1 MLFQPK
7 IRASSRNSRAVAFSY
22 PFVKT
27 LVIDSPG
34 KFSYGEKPRPEPK
47 SGEVLLRVK
56 RLGFCGS
63 DLNTFRGGNP
73 LVTYPRVPGH
83 EIAAIIEEI
92 TAGVPAGFTI
102 GQAVTVMPYTACG
115 RCPACR
121 RGRVNACQH
130 NQTLGVQQEGAF
142 TDYIVAPWQKLVAAK
157 LSLRELA
164 LVEPLAVGFH
174 AVARGR
180 VSSTDTVLVFGCG
193 MVGLGAIS
201 ATALDRKATV
211 IAVDIEDA
219 KLTVARKAGAAH
231 TINSRTESLHER
243 VRALTGGDGPDVAI
257 EAVGTPATFV
267 AAIDE
272 VAFTGRVVYIGY
284 AKAPVAYE
292 TKAFVMKELDILGS
306 RNSTPEDFRAVV
318 TMLEAGRYP
327 VDETITTTVPFAE
340 SGAALQRWSENPGA
354 VTKIHVEL

>member
-1 MLFQPK
+1 
-7 IRASSRNSRAVAFSY
+7 
-22 PFVKT
+22 VKT

-34 KFSYGEKPRPEPK
+34 NFSYGEKPRPEPK
-47 SGEVLLRVK
+47 SGEVLLRVE
-56 RLGFCGS
+56 RLGFCGT

-73 LVTYPRVPGH
+73 LVTYPRIPGH
-83 EIAAIIEEI
+83 EIAATIAQV
-92 TAGVPAGFTI
+92 TAGVPDEFKL

-115 RCPACR
+115 RCPSCR
-121 RGRVNACQH
+121 QKRFNACQH

-142 TDYIVAPWQKLVAAK
+142 TDYIVVPWEKLVTAR

-180 VSSTDTVLVFGCG
+180 VAAVDTVLVFGCG

-201 ATALDRKATV
+201 AAGLVRKATV
-211 IAVDIEDA
+211 IAVDIEDT
-219 KLTVARKAGAAH
+219 KLAVARKAGATH

-243 VRALTGGDGPDVAI
+243 IQALTGGEGPAVAI

-267 AAIDE
+267 AAVDE
-272 VAFTGRVVYIGY
+272 VSFAGRVVYIGY
-284 AKAPVAYE
+284 AKAPVSYE

-306 RNSTPEDFRAVV
+306 RNSTPDDFRAVI

-327 VDETITTTVPFAE
+327 VEDTVTQTVSFSQ
-340 SGAALQRWSENPGA
+340 SGAALQRWSDNPGA
-354 VTKIHVEL
+354 ITKIHVEVSGD